1 MYVYFQS
8 VFRIQNFQHSE
19 SVHLFSMCIFS
30 QISYSES
37 AHALNYSE
45 NWPKIHIYS
54 KMDDFWIRNILL
66 IEYICVFLVNSQN
79 NSMHARFQNMRSDW
93 KYTYWKDGHFLNA
106 EILNS
111 ENWLKIHIHSKSTW
125 SFGPLSSFGP
135 VMVIRTPIRKDPRAD
150 SRIRP
155 TIRSVGCNVQLGP
168 FEANL
173 SGNCCQW
180 LNWPLTWSIFFAL
193 GWADGQLLRPQR
205 GHRDGGVR

>member
-150 SRIRP
+150 SQIISLWEIQIWSARLEG
-155 TIRSVGCNVQLGP
+155 TDFLADCTSSKHVAKKKLQLSCSEHQ
-168 FEANL
+168 FN
-173 SGNCCQW
+173 SK
-180 LNWPLTWSIFFAL
+180 SK
-193 GWADGQLLRPQR
+193 
-205 GHRDGGVR
+205 

>member
-1 MYVYFQS
+1 MTWRMLS
-8 VFRIQNFQHSE
+8 IAPH
-19 SVHLFSMCIFS
+19 
-30 QISYSES
+30 IS
-37 AHALNYSE
+37 AVLAWLQL
-45 NWPKIHIYS
+45 IHIYS
-54 KMDDFWIRNILL
+54 MMDDFWIRNILL

-150 SRIRP
+150 SLNGNTSFRRP
-155 TIRSVGCNVQLGP
+155 LLLLLLPICRES
-168 FEANL
+168 ER
-173 SGNCCQW
+173 
-180 LNWPLTWSIFFAL
+180 
-193 GWADGQLLRPQR
+193 DLLRSICYYR
-205 GHRDGGVR
+205 T

>member
-1 MYVYFQS
+1 M
-8 VFRIQNFQHSE
+8 
-19 SVHLFSMCIFS
+19 
-30 QISYSES
+30 
-37 AHALNYSE
+37 
-45 NWPKIHIYS
+45 
-54 KMDDFWIRNILL
+54 MDDFWIRNILL

-150 SRIRP
+150 SQISDSLILYSIDPQILWFDHRVRTCTTAKRDSEMRDKIGLISRLTENTMQNAWLLEYARAPQARP
-155 TIRSVGCNVQLGP
+155 RSLPACENQR
-168 FEANL
+168 
-173 SGNCCQW
+173 S
-180 LNWPLTWSIFFAL
+180 WS
-193 GWADGQLLRPQR
+193 
-205 GHRDGGVR
+205 VRKPRRWSLDRLPACKSS